1 MHSLWQLIVSVKLA
15 LSVKNTLEK
24 LWSTHILR
32 LLTIICLHF
41 VNLNSFRCQYQN
53 WIIYKSI
60 LLQYRIVVMPYSFE
74 PKLPRTIHNKGNQR
88 ITIQWWLLLN
98 FNSILDILNRFF
110 TSQQSFFGYQ
120 LFLLVYYISVIH
132 RMYYFV
138 DLYTFKYVDRILLS
152 TFLIFQ
158 IVDVSFMHRF
168 YYSHRFSNHSLYNY
182 HQLEWTNCSLYSYHF
197 RVL

>member
-1 MHSLWQLIVSVKLA
+1 MTIV
-15 LSVKNTLEK
+15 
-24 LWSTHILR
+24 
-32 LLTIICLHF
+32 CPHF
-41 VNLNSFRCQYQN
+41 KNLNSFRCLYQN
-53 WIIYKSI
+53 WTIYKSI
-60 LLQYRIVVMPYSFE
+60 ILQYRIVVMSYSFE

-98 FNSILDILNRFF
+98 FKSILDILKRFF

-132 RMYYFV
+132 RMCYFV
-138 DLYTFKYVDRILLS
+138 DLYALKYVDRILLS

-168 YYSHRFSNHSLYNY
+168 YYSHRFSNHSLNNY